1 MDTPPVN
8 PAPVTLTPA
17 EAQIRT
23 WSMLAHLSALA
34 GFIIPFGNILGPIIV
49 WQIKKHEMPVVVAH
63 AKEALNFQ
71 LSCFIYLIVAAI
83 LIFIVI
89 GIPLMVLIGLGN
101 LVCVIIAA
109 LKANDGKPWQYPVTI
124 RFLK

>member
-1 MDTPPVN
+1 
-8 PAPVTLTPA
+8 
-17 EAQIRT
+17 
-23 WSMLAHLSALA
+23 MLAHLSALA

-83 LIFIVI
+83 LILVVV